1 MVRRSTRDLALAVA
15 AGLSTALLGIPAA
28 HAMAGGFVG
37 GLPHERVVASTV
49 PRNGDVNPQG
59 VSNVLPGIVHGQPA
73 RTSNGDVVR
82 LALDLRGPRPRLIRS
97 TFIAD
102 DLAVHT
108 DPAALVIGPTGL
120 ALAPDGTLFVA
131 DTVNSR
137 IARIGDALLRTTP
150 VDAGAG
156 RDRDSRPCAQ
166 RPARPQTLYFVN
178 DDTNTLDVLS

>member
-15 AGLSTALLGIPAA
+15 AGLSTRCWGYPQRTRLQAA
-28 HAMAGGFVG
+28 SSVG
-37 GLPHERVVASTV
+37 YPMSA
-49 PRNGDVNPQG
+49 
-59 VSNVLPGIVHGQPA
+59 QPA
-73 RTSNGDVVR
+73 WTSNGDVVR
-82 LALDLRGPRPRLIRS
+82 LALDLRSPRPRLIRS